1 MPGSNSSGGTEQIRR
16 AAPVGEPCF
25 HCLNTGWVMLTAEND
40 YGELEDY
47 FSCSAASARS
57 VVNVLGA
64 AHVLLEEG
72 TGGGK

>member
-1 MPGSNSSGGTEQIRR
+1 MDTKRIPQTEEEHE
-16 AAPVGEPCF
+16 VCF

>member
-1 MPGSNSSGGTEQIRR
+1 
-16 AAPVGEPCF
+16 
-25 HCLNTGWVMLTAEND
+25 MLTSED
-40 YGELEDY
+40 CHGELEDY

-64 AHVLLEEG
+64 AHVLPEEG

>member
-1 MPGSNSSGGTEQIRR
+1 VDTKRIPQTEEEHE
-16 AAPVGEPCF
+16 VCF
-25 HCLNTGWVMLTAEND
+25 HCLNTGWVMLTSEND

-47 FSCSAASARS
+47 YFSCSGASARS

-72 TGGGK
+72 LGGGK